1 MPDPNLTL
9 DRIRLTNLCQKFRR
23 QRVLVVG
30 DVMLDHYVIGDVR
43 RISPEAPVQVVD
55 YTHERYLPGGAG
67 NVALNLVALG
77 AAVELFGV
85 VGKDAHAGTLRQ
97 VINRRRIKLMGLTT
111 EAGRTTTVKM
121 RVMAHHQQMLRI
133 DRESRQPL
141 AAVTR
146 ERLLRSFGSAVAC
159 ATAVVVADYAKGVID
174 QLTMNAIFNLA
185 RKARVPVYMDPK
197 PSRPLK
203 LRGCALLTPNRKE
216 TFELAGLPDE
226 PVGQQPLL
234 HRALRRAMKII
245 EGKYAPATL
254 LVTLGEHGMVVAE
267 RNGAPHHLP
276 TLARQVYDVSG
287 AGDTVIATFV
297 LARSAGC
304 EAIEAATI
312 ANMAAGLVVAKLGAA
327 VVTPHELLNSL
338 PE

>member
-1 MPDPNLTL
+1 LARGEVNAIFPMPDLNPTL
-9 DRIRLTNLCQKFRR
+9 DRIRVAHLCQQFRR

-55 YTHERYLPGGAG
+55 YAHERYLPGGAG

-85 VGKDAHAGTLRQ
+85 VGKDAYGVTLRE
-97 VINRRRIKLMGLTT
+97 VIKRRRIKLKGLTT
-111 EAGRTTTVKM
+111 EAGRPTTVKM

-133 DRESRQPL
+133 DRESRRPL
-141 AAVTR
+141 AAPTR
-146 ERLLRSFGSAVAC
+146 EHMLRSFSSAVAG

-174 QLTMNAIFNLA
+174 QLTMNAILRLA

-197 PSRPLK
+197 PPRPLK

-226 PVGQQPLL
+226 PVGPQPLR
-234 HRALRRAMKII
+234 HRALQRAMKII
-245 EGKYAPATL
+245 EEKYAPGTL
-254 LVTLGEHGMVVAE
+254 RGGHRRQYGRRLSRGQTGCRGHHAPRIAQWPAGM
-267 RNGAPHHLP
+267 
-276 TLARQVYDVSG
+276 
-287 AGDTVIATFV
+287 
-297 LARSAGC
+297 
-304 EAIEAATI
+304 
-312 ANMAAGLVVAKLGAA
+312 
-327 VVTPHELLNSL
+327 TPKPSTSESR
-338 PE
+338 